1 MKYIRAFRVMK
12 VRQLVIARVI
22 LPLLQNLATNVTNP
36 VSPFVFDFDAF
47 VKLDPTCSSSSH
59 QTIEGA

>member
-12 VRQLVIARVI
+12 VRQLVTVRVI
-22 LPLLQNLATNVTNP
+22 LPSLQNFGANMTNP

-47 VKLDPTCSSSSH
+47 VKLDPTCSLSSH

>member
-1 MKYIRAFRVMK
+1 MK
-12 VRQLVIARVI
+12 VRQLVTARVI
-22 LPLLQNLATNVTNP
+22 LPSLQNFATNMTNP

-47 VKLDPTCSSSSH
+47 VKLDPICSLSSH